1 MCVFVSIS
9 LCYIPFEPFPLQVTV
24 KVHRVLEILERL
36 TGQITAND
44 GRASSKHV
52 LAAFVQPF
60 LALPYNVVIDDLD
73 RLFSTWSKKSP
84 VDLLGSFLSSDI
96 LELQNQ
102 SNKNL
107 KKKANQL
114 LQ

>member
-1 MCVFVSIS
+1 M
-9 LCYIPFEPFPLQVTV
+9 

-44 GRASSKHV
+44 GRAGSKHV

-60 LALPYNVVIDDLD
+60 LALAYNVVIDDLD
-73 RLFSTWSKKSP
+73 RLFSTWSKESP
-84 VDLLGSFLSSDI
+84 IDLLGSFLSSDI
-96 LELQNQ
+96 LQLQNQ
-102 SNKNL
+102 SNSKNL
-107 KKKANQL
+107 KIKKANQL